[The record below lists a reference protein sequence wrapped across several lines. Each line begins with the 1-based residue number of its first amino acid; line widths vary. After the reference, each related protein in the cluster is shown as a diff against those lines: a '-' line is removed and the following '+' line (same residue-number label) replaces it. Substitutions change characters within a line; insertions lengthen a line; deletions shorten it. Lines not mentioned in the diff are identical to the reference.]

1 MSCCGRGGPIRT
13 AQMAVERIKLP
24 QPILVH
30 PYRLHTQSR
39 NNTKVNPS
47 LDINRL
53 RG

>member
-30 PYRLHTQSR
+30 PYRLQTQPL
-39 NNTKVNPS
+39 NNIKANPS